1 MHDETAT
8 PAGQS
13 ASSRSERA
21 EAPPLPG
28 GRDVR
33 RALRIYV
40 AGRSRFW
47 SADEKRAAAGE
58 GPAPSEPDSS
68 AIAESERDARVGVP
82 VPETMLGRNVMAEG
96 AAPPVFFSSHFLN
109 QDLRGMR
116 SGRYKII
123 ENRRTGAWEFYDLVA
138 DPEEKSPLDPATHE
152 AWPAVK
158 ADFDRTMMLYGE
170 SPGGSE
176 RREPPVLDEET
187 REQLKSLGYVN

>member
-21 EAPPLPG
+21 EALPLPG

-68 AIAESERDARVGVP
+68 EIADSERDARVRVP
-82 VPETMLGRNVMAEG
+82 VPETLQFHR
-96 AAPPVFFSSHFLN
+96 AAGTWRDGV
-109 QDLRGMR
+109 
-116 SGRYKII
+116 
-123 ENRRTGAWEFYDLVA
+123 
-138 DPEEKSPLDPATHE
+138 
-152 AWPAVK
+152 
-158 ADFDRTMMLYGE
+158 
-170 SPGGSE
+170 PGG
-176 RREPPVLDEET
+176 RRRPSGSRID
-187 REQLKSLGYVN
+187 